1 MKVGAD
7 IAFSVLSSLARD
19 RYEIV
24 ASCCQPCSLSAVFAV
39 VERLCDAIRR
49 RSRKSFSRAAR
60 VRSE

>member
-39 VERLCDAIRR
+39 VERLC
-49 RSRKSFSRAAR
+49 
-60 VRSE
+60 